1 MKFYLFDAINYIVFD
16 IKKME
21 ENIKSDFIELPIHNT
36 IEERTSWLI
45 DIMGR
50 KSSEYEYFYELRIKR
65 QLEREG
71 VINKMNFK
79 KYRTLL
85 DIAQECHAKNN
96 ELMMMNGEEQRGS
109 WETLDRHTKFIT
121 LKSVIKALENP
132 NLTAKEMHDEWMN
145 NKIEDGWKFGDV
157 KDAEL
162 KTHPLIIDFELMN
175 DIDKMKDQNFI
186 DVCNKYR
193 EIYDE

>member
-1 MKFYLFDAINYIVFD
+1 MD
-16 IKKME
+16 
-21 ENIKSDFIELPIHNT
+21 S
-36 IEERTSWLI
+36 
-45 DIMGR
+45 
-50 KSSEYEYFYELRIKR
+50 
-65 QLEREG
+65 
-71 VINKMNFK
+71 
-79 KYRTLL
+79 
-85 DIAQECHAKNN
+85 
-96 ELMMMNGEEQRGS
+96 
-109 WETLDRHTKFIT
+109 LDRHTKFINM
-121 LKSVIKALENP
+121 KSVIKALENP

-175 DIDKMKDQNFI
+175 DVDKMKDQNFI

>member
-1 MKFYLFDAINYIVFD
+1 
-16 IKKME
+16 ME

>member
-1 MKFYLFDAINYIVFD
+1 
-16 IKKME
+16 ME
-21 ENIKSDFIELPIHNT
+21 ENLKSDFIELPIHNT

-45 DIMGR
+45 DIMVR
-50 KSSEYEYFYELRIKR
+50 KSSEYEYFYELRTKR

-109 WETLDRHTKFIT
+109 WGTLDRHTKFIT

-175 DIDKMKDQNFI
+175 DVDKMKDQNFI